1 MIEPL
6 VLDGVT
12 YNKQYVE
19 GLKQP
24 LLAIRDCL
32 IEAGKLPFALSLSE
46 IHAILDYY
54 CENVTK

>member
-1 MIEPL
+1 MKPL
-6 VLDGVT
+6 ILDNIK

-32 IEAGKLPFALSLSE
+32 IQENQLPYASALSE
-46 IHAILDYY
+46 IHAILCHYIEKLD
-54 CENVTK
+54 E

>member
-6 VLDGVT
+6 ILDGIE

-32 IEAGKLPFALSLSE
+32 IEAGKLPFAYSLSE
-46 IHAILDYY
+46 IHALLTYY
-54 CENVTK
+54 CKEVSK